1 MKGLKLLSLS
11 CSRSTS
17 LASPPVIRAHITF
30 FIPPCYSDMSIQL
43 TLSFP
48 GPRSVSPSWSCVTPL
63 CLNPAVV
70 LIVFLP
76 PGEPNNEIPFGNQ
89 DLSAW
94 RDVHVFIYLNV
105 YSFTWLGS
113 LSAVFW
119 PVFFFAFLHS
129 ATSLCPWFDAF
140 NVLYPFQCHSG
151 FFCLSHMPLLSS
163 DSSWIFNC

>member
-1 MKGLKLLSLS
+1 MYVFIYFVLFLWQRSDHFLACCCLSYCGLGERFKVIVSL
-11 CSRSTS
+11 
-17 LASPPVIRAHITF
+17 
-30 FIPPCYSDMSIQL
+30 M
-43 TLSFP
+43 LSFHI
-48 GPRSVSPSWSCVTPL
+48 PRFPSCHPCSHHFLYSPLLLWHVYSAHSFFSRPPLSPSWSCVTPL

-119 PVFFFAFLHS
+119 PVFFFAFS
-129 ATSLCPWFDAF
+129 SF
-140 NVLYPFQCHSG
+140 
-151 FFCLSHMPLLSS
+151 SHIFVPLV
-163 DSSWIFNC
+163 WCF